1 MATKY
6 PSSAVG
12 LVLASRLPPA
22 PSLAP
27 LTTALSLSGSLHR
40 FQQISYC
47 AAWRRGGEG
56 WRGIILWILLF
67 THRILHPVL
76 SPGTSSA
83 DTAATTGATLGLQ
96 VEILHHTYIF
106 CRLMSSLYSC
116 TNCTILV
123 LYLRN
128 HEQKKVDMCNVEE
141 SSSFRVL

>member
-1 MATKY
+1 MAWIWT
-6 PSSAVG
+6 A
-12 LVLASRLPPA
+12 ASL
-22 PSLAP
+22 
-27 LTTALSLSGSLHR
+27 LHR
-40 FQQISYC
+40 LCLLSPLHSHSLDLCTDFNRFPIVPPGVGG
-47 AAWRRGGEG
+47 GGEG

-83 DTAATTGATLGLQ
+83 DTAASTGATLGLQ
-96 VEILHHTYIF
+96 VEIPHHTYIF